1 MAMERGVG
9 VVTYF
14 NEQTNFG
21 FIDPDDASGDVVFSV
36 RPGEDSM
43 QVGDHVEYD
52 ITPMPSA
59 TQGGK
64 QALRVRRT
72 GSRPAALV
80 AEGAVS

>member
-14 NEQTNFG
+14 DPKGNFG

-36 RPGEDSM
+36 RPGDEPL

-52 ITPMPSA
+52 LVPQPSV
-59 TQGGK
+59 TQFGK

-72 GSRPAALV
+72 GSRQAPAV
-80 AEGAVS
+80 DAVTV

>member
-14 NEQTNFG
+14 DARANFG

-36 RPGEDSM
+36 RPGEEPL
-43 QVGDHVEYD
+43 QVGDHVAYD
-52 ITPMPSA
+52 ITPLPSV

-72 GSRPAALV
+72 GSRTPV
-80 AEGAVS
+80 AT